1 MNKHNADIQSLFSVA
16 SNKNN
21 LVNITNIPQS
31 KTSIHLS
38 KMPLISI
45 ILLTIIILGCIFAD
59 FIINHNPSL
68 FYVQNLNQAPNSDF
82 YFGTDNLGRD
92 IFSIIWYGGRIS
104 LFIGILGTIILSI
117 IGIIYGCISGLSPK
131 LIDNLMMRFAELLS
145 SIPSILL
152 LICLTSIFQSQ
163 NILTLA
169 LAIGLVN
176 WIPIARM
183 VRNEVLHIKNTEYF
197 WSAKLMGTSFPRLI
211 FKYLIANFW
220 STIMF
225 MIISSINT
233 CIMNEAILSFLGL
246 GLPIDIVSWGSM
258 LSLANRALLSNSWW
272 VILFPGLFIITTLCC
287 ITNIVQHFQ
296 KLTTHKYSNL

>member
-1 MNKHNADIQSLFSVA
+1 MDKHNSDIQSLFSLA

-21 LVNITNIPQS
+21 SINITNISHP
-31 KTSIHLS
+31 KTSIHIF

-59 FIINHNPSL
+59 FIINHNPTL

-104 LFIGILGTIILSI
+104 LFIGISGTIILST

-163 NILTLA
+163 NILTLS
-169 LAIGLVN
+169 LTIGLVN

-197 WSAKLMGTSFPRLI
+197 WSAKLMGVSIPRLI

-272 VILFPGLFIITTLCC
+272 VILFPGLFIITTLFC
-287 ITNIVQHFQ
+287 ITNIIQHFQ
-296 KLTTHKYSNL
+296 KVTTHKYSNL